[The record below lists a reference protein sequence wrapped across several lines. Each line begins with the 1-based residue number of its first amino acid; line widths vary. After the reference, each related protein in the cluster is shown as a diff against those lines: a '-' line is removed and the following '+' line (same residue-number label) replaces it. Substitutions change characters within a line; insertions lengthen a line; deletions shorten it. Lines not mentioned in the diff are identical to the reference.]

1 MPRKKMPA
9 RHRPRSSVRGP
20 KPTRLLPKAATGIR
34 GLDEVTG
41 GGLPKGRTTLLC
53 GSAGCGKTML
63 AMEFLVRGAQQY
75 DQAGVFISFEETP
88 DDLAQNV
95 ASLGFDLKTL
105 AARKKLLVEHIRVVR
120 SEIEETGSYDLEGLF
135 IRLALAIDS
144 VGAKR
149 VVLDTLEAL
158 FGGFSNIA
166 ILRAEIRRLFEWL
179 KQRGVTA
186 VVTAERGDGT
196 LTRHGLEEYVSDCV
210 ILLDHR
216 VVNQL
221 TARRLRI
228 VKYRGSAHGSD
239 EYPFLIRSNGIS
251 VVPITSIGL
260 EHRASSE
267 VVSSGVPT
275 LDKALGAGGFYRS
288 STILVSGGAGTG
300 KSSIAGHFVAEA
312 GGRRERS
319 LYIALEESES
329 EIVRNMKSIGIQ
341 LAPLV
346 ARDMLR
352 FHVSRPTAQG
362 LETHLAAIHDVVV
375 EYQPQVVVVDS
386 ITSLLTMGSD
396 AEVTSMIVRLV
407 DFFKTNGITAVMTA
421 LIPTGE
427 EAETTGV
434 NVSSL
439 VDAWLT
445 LQNTE
450 IKGVRARA
458 LSVVKARGMGHSNQ
472 LHEFVMSKNGVEL
485 KSDAWSRKYA

>member
-1 MPRKKMPA
+1 MSRKKMPA
-9 RHRPRSSVRGP
+9 RSRPRGSVHGP
-20 KPTRLLPKAATGIR
+20 RPMRLLPKAATGIR

-41 GGLPKGRTTLLC
+41 GGLPKGRTTLIC

-63 AMEFLVRGAQQY
+63 AMEFLVRGAQEY
-75 DQAGVFISFEETP
+75 DQAGVFISFEESP

-95 ASLGFDLKTL
+95 ASLGFDLKAL
-105 AARKKLLVEHIRVVR
+105 AARKKLLVDHIRVVR
-120 SEIEETGSYDLEGLF
+120 SEIEETGTYDLEGLF

-158 FGGFSNIA
+158 FGGFSNTA

-300 KSSIAGHFVAEA
+300 KSSIAGHFVGEA

-346 ARDMLR
+346 AKDMLR

-362 LETHLAAIHDVVV
+362 LETHLAAIHDLVL
-375 EYQPQVVVVDS
+375 EYRPQVVVVDS
-386 ITSLLTMGSD
+386 ITSLLTMGSG
-396 AEVTSMIVRLV
+396 AEVASMIVRLV
-407 DFFKTNGITAVMTA
+407 DFFKMNGITAVMTA
-421 LIPTGE
+421 LIPAGE
-427 EAETTGV
+427 ETQTTGV
-434 NVSSL
+434 NISSL
-439 VDAWLT
+439 VDTWLT
-445 LQNTE
+445 LQNID

-458 LSVVKARGMGHSNQ
+458 LSVIKARGMSHSNQ
-472 LHEFVMSKNGVEL
+472 LHEFVMSNKGVEL